1 MTTVRLSATMEPVL
15 TFNTEGPVV
24 AADHYHIPPLERID
38 LDGVLGLVRGKKYFV
53 LHAPR
58 QTGKT
63 SALLALRDLLNG
75 GTAGEYRCVY
85 ANVEDGQ
92 ATRENVAEGTRTVLA
107 ELALQASLTLGDD
120 TLEELWPAV
129 LERVGPAQALR
140 HALLRWSM
148 ADPRPLVLLIDEIDA
163 LVGDTLLAVLR
174 QLRTGYVD
182 RPVRFPQSIVLCGV
196 RDVRDYRIHST
207 AENRMV
213 LGGSAFNIK
222 AKSLRLGDFSQ
233 QEVRALLAQREERV
247 RRVVEPLL
255 TGAVETVCSEEDLAY
270 VRDLG
275 LLAPADGGP
284 PRIANPVYAEVVPR
298 HLSYAVQETLPQ
310 QTTWYVSADGA
321 LDVPGL
327 LAAFQQFF
335 RDHSEHWVQRFER
348 YHEAGPQLLLQ
359 AHLQRIVTGGGRI
372 EREYALGRGRTDLL
386 IVWPHAGGERRFVV
400 EYKVLRKDLKQT
412 IAEGVE
418 QTLGY
423 MDRCGA
429 ESGHLILFD
438 RAPDRTWADK
448 IFRRPPSA
456 DNAPVTVWGM

>member
-1 MTTVRLSATMEPVL
+1 MGSVR

-38 LDGVLGLVRGKKYFV
+38 LDDVLGLVRGKKYFV

-63 SALLALRDLLNG
+63 SALLTLRDLLNG

-92 ATRENVAEGTRTVLA
+92 ATRDNVAEEARSSRVAKGHQNGAWGKARGPAFSDQGLRTVLA

-163 LVGDTLLAVLR
+163 LVGDTLLSVLR

-182 RPVRFPQSIVLCGV
+182 RPTRYPQSIVLCGV

-222 AKSLRLGDFSQ
+222 AKSLRLGDFSEQ
-233 QEVRALLAQREERV
+233 DVRALLAQHTAATGQAFAEE
-247 RRVVEPLL
+247 
-255 TGAVETVCSEEDLAY
+255 AVD
-270 VRDLG
+270 
-275 LLAPADGGP
+275 
-284 PRIANPVYAEVVPR
+284 
-298 HLSYAVQETLPQ
+298 
-310 QTTWYVSADGA
+310 
-321 LDVPGL
+321 
-327 LAAFQQFF
+327 
-335 RDHSEHWVQRFER
+335 
-348 YHEAGPQLLLQ
+348 
-359 AHLQRIVTGGGRI
+359 
-372 EREYALGRGRTDLL
+372 
-386 IVWPHAGGERRFVV
+386 
-400 EYKVLRKDLKQT
+400 
-412 IAEGVE
+412 
-418 QTLGY
+418 
-423 MDRCGA
+423 
-429 ESGHLILFD
+429 LILTQTAGQPWLGCS
-438 RAPDRTWADK
+438 RRSRSSSATPSTPSTGCSASSGTTRPARSCCCRRTC
-448 IFRRPPSA
+448 
-456 DNAPVTVWGM
+456 NAS